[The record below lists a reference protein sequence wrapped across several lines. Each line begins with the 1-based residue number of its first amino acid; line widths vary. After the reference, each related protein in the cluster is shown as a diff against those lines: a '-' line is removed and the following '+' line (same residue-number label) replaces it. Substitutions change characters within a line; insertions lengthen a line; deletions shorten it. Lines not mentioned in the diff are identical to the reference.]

1 MNRQELTES
10 TVDAS
15 IASLASK
22 MTYTSAGS
30 IGFGWLLSSEAAVFF
45 GIIGV
50 LTGNLVN
57 WWFKRKADK
66 REEEIHRLKVHEYT
80 TRFLDES

>member
-1 MNRQELTES
+1 MTRQELTES

-50 LTGNLVN
+50 LMGNLVN

>member
-1 MNRQELTES
+1 MSKQVITES
-10 TVDAS
+10 TMESA
-15 IASLASK
+15 IASVASK
-22 MTYTSAGS
+22 VTYTSAGS
-30 IGFGWLLSSEAAVFF
+30 IGFGWLLSSEAAVLF

-50 LTGNLVN
+50 VAGNFVN

-80 TRFLDES
+80 IRFLDES

>member
-1 MNRQELTES
+1 MNSRELTES

-50 LTGNLVN
+50 LMGNLVN